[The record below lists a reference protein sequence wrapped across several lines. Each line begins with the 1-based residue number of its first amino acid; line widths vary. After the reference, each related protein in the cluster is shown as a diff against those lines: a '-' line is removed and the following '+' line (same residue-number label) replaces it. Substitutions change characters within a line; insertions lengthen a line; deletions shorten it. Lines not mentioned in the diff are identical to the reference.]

1 MPTLG
6 MEPTPRID
14 MQPCWKEVARSMQ
27 PVDMDVIVDGQL
39 YTTRRAL
46 LLADDAGPDG
56 SMWERSGRN
65 TFLFR
70 DPSGIYFAEHRSAW
84 GVDSD
89 YVEVLSASRALQLYD
104 ELPIHEVEPTRIF
117 SDD

>member
-1 MPTLG
+1 
-6 MEPTPRID
+6 
-14 MQPCWKEVARSMQ
+14 MQA
-27 PVDMDVIVDGQL
+27 VDMDVVVDGRL
-39 YTTRRAL
+39 YTTKCAV

-56 SMWERSGRN
+56 GMWERAGRN

-89 YVEVLSASRALQLYD
+89 YVEALSAGQALQLY
-104 ELPIHEVEPTRIF
+104 EQLPIHEVESGRVF
-117 SDD
+117 SSA

>member
-1 MPTLG
+1 
-6 MEPTPRID
+6 
-14 MQPCWKEVARSMQ
+14 MQ

-39 YTTRRAL
+39 HTTRHTL

-56 SMWERSGRN
+56 GMWERSGRN

-84 GVDSD
+84 RIDSD
-89 YVEVLSASRALQLYD
+89 YVEALSASKGLQLYE
-104 ELPIHEVEPTRIF
+104 ELPIHEVEPSRIF
-117 SDD
+117 SVD

>member
-1 MPTLG
+1 
-6 MEPTPRID
+6 
-14 MQPCWKEVARSMQ
+14 
-27 PVDMDVIVDGQL
+27 MDVVVDGRL
-39 YTTRRAL
+39 YTTKRAL

-56 SMWERSGRN
+56 GMWERAGRN

-89 YVEVLSASRALQLYD
+89 YVEGLSASQALQLY
-104 ELPIHEVEPTRIF
+104 EQLPIHEVEPEHVL
-117 SDD
+117 SDQ